1 METKKNDQCSEAQC
15 EDSNPNLL
23 ITLMCNTNQMGR
35 NLMITSESIFYSREQ
50 NNAINMFTQNLV
62 P

>member
-1 METKKNDQCSEAQC
+1 METKKNDQCSEAQH
-15 EDSNPNLL
+15 EDSNPNPL

-35 NLMITSESIFYSREQ
+35 NLMVTSESIFYSRKQ
-50 NNAINMFTQNLV
+50 NNAINMLTQNLV